1 MKNRINQPRFN
12 NMNILLVGDFFLD
25 EYVLGKIYRQSPEAN
40 VPILNIKDKKINL
53 GGAGNVLNNLINL
66 GASVSVLGKV
76 GNDYSGT
83 ILQDMINKK
92 KINKNLISI
101 EKNEVTIKKTR
112 VINDKNQLIRIDDEQ
127 IYNIGELSN
136 NLKRKIKSVIKKSS
150 LVIIS
155 DYGKG
160 FCTKN
165 ICQFIIKYSNK
176 KNIKVIVDP
185 RKNFNDYEK
194 YVNADFITPNL
205 NELRLLFPKLKNNN
219 RDIFVSSK
227 KIINKYK
234 IKNVITTRSEKGI
247 SFTNENMNINIKTN
261 VKKVFDVSG
270 AGDTVVAVFSI
281 LFILNK
287 SIEECLKI
295 SNKCAGVV
303 ISKRGTVP
311 IKNNEFKKFLKKK
324 L

>member
-1 MKNRINQPRFN
+1 MKNKIYQPRFN

-66 GASVSVLGKV
+66 GACVSVLGKV
-76 GNDYSGT
+76 GNDYSGAM
-83 ILQDMINKK
+83 LQDMINKK
-92 KINKNLISI
+92 KIDKNLISV
-101 EKNEVTIKKTR
+101 EKSEVTIKKTR
-112 VINDKNQLIRIDDEQ
+112 IINDKNQLIRIDDEQ
-127 IYNIGELSN
+127 IYNMGELSN
-136 NLKRKIKSVIKKSS
+136 NLKRKIKSVIKKAS

-160 FCTKN
+160 FCTKS

-194 YVNADFITPNL
+194 YVDADFITPNL

-227 KIINKYK
+227 TIINKYK

-311 IKNNEFKKFLKKK
+311 IKNNEFKKFIKK
-324 L
+324 

>member
-1 MKNRINQPRFN
+1 MKNKTNKKKFE
-12 NMNILLVGDFFLD
+12 NMNILLIGDFFLD
-25 EYVLGKIYRQSPEAN
+25 EYIFGKIYRQSPEAP
-40 VPILNIKDKKINL
+40 VPILNIKEKKINL
-53 GGAGNVLNNLINL
+53 GGAGNVLNNLINI
-66 GASVSVLGKV
+66 GANVSIFGKV
-76 GNDYSGT
+76 GNDHNGKV
-83 ILQDMINKK
+83 LQEIIQKK
-92 KINKNLISI
+92 KINQNLICV
-101 EKNEVTIKKTR
+101 EKKEVTIKKTR
-112 VINDKNQLIRIDDEQ
+112 IVNDKNQIIRVDDEKV
-127 IYNIGELSN
+127 NNMRELSKD
-136 NLKRKIKSVIKKSS
+136 LKKKIKSVIKKAS

-165 ICQFIIKYSNK
+165 ICQFIIRYSNK
-176 KNIKVIVDP
+176 QNIKVIVDP
-185 RKNFNDYEK
+185 RKNYNDYNK

-219 RDIFVSSK
+219 KDIFESSK
-227 KIINKYK
+227 KIIKKYK
-234 IKNVITTRSEKGI
+234 IKNVIATRSEKGI
-247 SFTNENMNINIKTN
+247 SYTNNDKNINVKTN

-270 AGDTVVAVFSI
+270 AGDTVVAVFST

-311 IKNNEFKKFLKKK
+311 IKNNEFKKFIKK
-324 L
+324 